1 MEKGEYMLV
10 MENGQVAVFSNE
22 LNIGRIFQA
31 SGEMRELD
39 LNEDKDIIE
48 HIIKEGKLKPLA

>member
-1 MEKGEYMLV
+1 MEKGEYVLV
-10 MENGQVAVFSNE
+10 MENDQIGVYSTE
-22 LNIGRIFQA
+22 LLIGRIFQP